1 MKKLLLSIFT
11 LCLSMGMYA
20 QTYPYV
26 PIDSLVMVDSA
37 KLANCVDSN
46 AFWGDTITTRGIV
59 ITDGNLSEVG
69 SGSVTGG
76 SRPFISI
83 QHLDTATNTAIY
95 GPWTSV
101 VVMGV
106 NAGTSNPNS
115 DIENALA
122 GDVIEIT
129 GIVNVFGGLIQLQPI
144 SSTAVTLQGF
154 TSVVNPTVI
163 SAGTIQDNLRTNV
176 LETGEAYE
184 GSYVEL
190 QNVTVVSVSIF
201 SSGSRVEFTVQDSL
215 GNQVL
220 VADRFLP
227 MVLNG
232 ISTVNPN
239 SPDTVGSLTP
249 PAVGATFNH
258 IRGIIFQDQNGCAGG
273 IPFAGGYEIN
283 PFDST
288 DFDQAASPP
297 NVSNVRRSVIT
308 PKDTQT
314 VTVSAE
320 IIDFDGTVTSATLYY
335 TADQSAPTNLFSS
348 IAMSNTSGDTYE
360 ATIPAFALDSIVRY
374 YIDAV
379 DDSNQ
384 TSTTE
389 VFFYTVRANGTTI
402 MDIQTVP
409 AFLSGDA
416 SPLEGDS
423 VSVTGV
429 VTASFQSGDLG
440 FLYIQDPNAMEYSGI
455 YIDGGPVSRF
465 NLNRGDS
472 VRVSGTV
479 TESFGFTKLDAAT
492 IDSLG
497 TASAITAVVIDP
509 SDSNLFAPSNRN
521 NMEKY
526 ESMLLSYVNP
536 TVGGRVYVNDILGFG
551 DYTVGS
557 GKGAAFSA
565 RILAGRQV
573 NGQAQGSLDVS
584 YISDTAAYGAS
595 LNVTP
600 IQVDTSFSMN
610 NVDGIL
616 YYAFGN
622 YKLTPRNNADFGNVL
637 VSIEEIERSEVEV
650 SLFPNPASDRINI
663 QIDEAYQFDQLNVQL
678 YDITSRLVIDT
689 RTAVPFTTIPVS
701 QLERGVYVLR
711 ITDANNLIHSAKL
724 IVE

>member
-1 MKKLLLSIFT
+1 MKKLLLSFLT
-11 LCLSMGMYA
+11 LCLGTGLYA
-20 QTYPYV
+20 QTYTYV
-26 PIDSLVMVDSA
+26 PIDSLVFVDST

-46 AFWGDTITTRGIV
+46 AYWGDTITTRGIV
-59 ITDGNLSEVG
+59 ITDGNLSEV
-69 SGSVTGG
+69 SSSSVTGG

-106 NAGTSNPNS
+106 EAGTSNPNT
-115 DIENALA
+115 DIENAIA

-129 GIVNVFGGLIQLQPI
+129 GIVNVFNGLIQLQPI

-154 TSVVNPTVI
+154 TSIVNPTVI
-163 SAGTIQDNLRTNV
+163 SAGTIQDNQRINV

-201 SSGSRVEFTVQDSL
+201 SSGSRIEFTVEDSL

-227 MVLNG
+227 MRLAG

-239 SPDTVGSLTP
+239 SPDSVGSLIAP
-249 PAVGATFNH
+249 SVGATFNH

-273 IPFAGGYEIN
+273 GSFAGGYEIN

-297 NVSNVRRSVIT
+297 NISDVRRSVLT
-308 PKDTQT
+308 PKDTQS
-314 VTVSAE
+314 VVVSAE
-320 IIDFDGTVTSATLYY
+320 IIDFDGTVTSATLFY
-335 TADQSAPTNLFSS
+335 TADQTAPTGLFSS
-348 IAMSNTSGDTYE
+348 IAMTNTSGDTYE
-360 ATIPAFALDSIVRY
+360 ATIPAFGLDSLVRY
-374 YIDAV
+374 FIEAI
-379 DDSNQ
+379 DDSSQ
-384 TSTTE
+384 TTNTE
-389 VFFYTVRANGTTI
+389 VLFYTVRANGTTI
-402 MDIQTVP
+402 MDIQSVP

-429 VTASFQSGDLG
+429 VTASFQAGDLG
-440 FLYIQDPNAMEYSGI
+440 FLYIQDPNATEYAGI
-455 YIDGGPVSRF
+455 YVDGGPVSRF

-479 TESFGFTKLDAAT
+479 TEAFGFTKIDAVT
-492 IDSLG
+492 IDSI
-497 TASAITAVVIDP
+497 AAVNAIMPITVNP
-509 SDSNLFAPSNRN
+509 SDTSLFTLSNRS

-526 ESMLLSYVNP
+526 ESMLLSYQNP
-536 TVGGRVYVNDILGFG
+536 ALGGRVNVSSVLSFG
-551 DYTVGS
+551 EYTVGS
-557 GKGAAFSA
+557 GSGANVSA
-565 RILAGRQV
+565 RILAGRSQ
-573 NGQAQGSLDVS
+573 NGSAQGSLDVS
-584 YISDTAAYGAS
+584 YISDTAAYGAG

-600 IQVDTSFSMN
+600 IQVDTSFSMD

-616 YYAFGN
+616 FYAFGN

-637 VSIEEIERSEVEV
+637 VSIEEIEGTEVGV
-650 SLFPNPASDRINI
+650 TLFPNPSSDRINI
-663 QIDEAYQFDQLNVQL
+663 QIDETYQFEQLNIQL
-678 YDITSRLVIDT
+678 FDITSRVVIDT
-689 RTAVPFTTIPVS
+689 RTAVSFTTLPVS
-701 QLERGVYVLR
+701 QLERGVYILR
-711 ITDANNLIHSAKL
+711 ITDANDLIHSAKL